1 MKIKFFLLAC
11 FLLLLLGCQ
20 SPQNPTG
27 TAVKV
32 QRVVSGQT
40 LEVVEIG
47 KQPPLIERVRL
58 LGIEA
63 PDLKQQPWGEQS
75 RKHLEELIGEKG
87 QDPQSVVLEFEEEE
101 KDSYGRRLA
110 YVWRN
115 GIFLN
120 EQMLKEGYA
129 LSVPRNAIGASTP
142 PSNKYETR
150 LNYAQEWARI
160 MENGIWNPKKPLRST
175 PAEFRRQ
182 NP

>member
-1 MKIKFFLLAC
+1 MKIRLALLV
-11 FLLLLLGCQ
+11 LLLLVGCS
-20 SPQNPTG
+20 SPQNPKG
-27 TAVKV
+27 TTVKV

-47 KQPPLIERVRL
+47 TSPPLIQRVRL

-75 RKHLEELIGEKG
+75 RKYLEALINEKG
-87 QDPQSVVLEFEEEE
+87 QQTAGSVVLESEEQE

-115 GIFLN
+115 GVLLN
-120 EQMLKEGYA
+120 EQILKAGYA
-129 LSVPRNAIGASTP
+129 LSVSSNVDRASTP
-142 PSNKYETR
+142 PSNKYGTR

-160 MENGIWNPKKPLRST
+160 MENGIWNPQKPLRST
-175 PAEFRRQ
+175 PTEFRRQ

>member
-1 MKIKFFLLAC
+1 MKIRFVLLV
-11 FLLLLLGCQ
+11 LLLLVGCS
-20 SPQNPTG
+20 SPQNPKG
-27 TAVKV
+27 TTVKV

-40 LEVVEIG
+40 LEVVEVG
-47 KQPPLIERVRL
+47 TSPPLIQRVRL

-75 RKHLEELIGEKG
+75 RKYLETLLNEKG
-87 QDPQSVVLEFEEEE
+87 QQATGSVVLESEEQE

-115 GIFLN
+115 GNLLN
-120 EQMLKEGYA
+120 EQILKAGYA
-129 LSVPRNAIGASTP
+129 LSVSNNADRASTP
-142 PSNKYETR
+142 PSNKYGTR

-160 MENGIWNPKKPLRST
+160 MENGIWNPQKPLRST